1 MITQKRGLSVD
12 CMVENI
18 SCDLHQEHLNREVK
32 NAFGGLSSNKSVKRV
47 GKSIKGLSTIAH
59 AFESLPHPSRKPK
72 TKDVKMMVEQL
83 RKTEAFRFHKHFK
96 NFASNPCKKTLKDW
110 MDEHI
115 KKLLSQS

>member
-1 MITQKRGLSVD
+1 MAASICLIQQPQTGCDHAKTRAERRLHGR
-12 CMVENI
+12 CGKNI

-96 NFASNPCKKTLKDW
+96 NFASNPC
-110 MDEHI
+110 
-115 KKLLSQS
+115 